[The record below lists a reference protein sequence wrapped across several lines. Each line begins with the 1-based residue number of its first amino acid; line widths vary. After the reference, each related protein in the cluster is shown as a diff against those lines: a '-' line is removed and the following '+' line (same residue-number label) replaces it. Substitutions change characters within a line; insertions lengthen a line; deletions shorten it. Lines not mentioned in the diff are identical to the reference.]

1 MTPPEIWLALLRGL
15 AVTLQLSALS
25 LALALAIGIPIGILR
40 FAPGRLPRALAEGY
54 VALFR
59 GLPLLPVLAFVYLG
73 LPKAGLG
80 LDSALASAAWGLG
93 VYTAAFVAE
102 ALRSGLLAVPSG
114 QAEAARALGLGP
126 WQVLRRVLLPQAFRA
141 ALPPLGTV
149 AIALVK
155 NSSLAAA
162 VAVPELMYRVE
173 EVGGR
178 SFKSWPL
185 LAAFGLYLCLT
196 LPLAWAVGALERR
209 RPQGGAAHGA

>member
-1 MTPPEIWLALLRGL
+1 MSPAEIWAALLRGL
-15 AVTLQLSALS
+15 LVTVQLSAMSLG
-25 LALALAIGIPIGILR
+25 LALVLGLPIGVLR
-40 FAPGRLPRALAEGY
+40 LAPARLPRALAEGY

-102 ALRSGLLAVPSG
+102 AVRAGLMAVPHG
-114 QAEAARALGLGP
+114 QAEAARSLGLGP
-126 WQVLRRVLLPQAFRA
+126 WGMLRLVLLPQALRA

-155 NSSLAAA
+155 NTSLASA
-162 VAVPELMYRVE
+162 VAVPELMYRVDE
-173 EVGGR
+173 LGGR
-178 SFKSWPL
+178 SFQTWPL
-185 LAAFGLYLCLT
+185 VAAFGLYLCLT
-196 LPLAWAVGALERR
+196 VPMSLSVRALERR
-209 RPQGGAAHGA
+209 QRRGLHAA

>member
-1 MTPPEIWLALLRGL
+1 MSSAEIWVALLQGL
-15 AVTLQLSALS
+15 LVTIQLSALS
-25 LALALAIGIPIGILR
+25 LGLALALGVPIGVLR
-40 FAPGRLPRALAEGY
+40 LAPARLPRALAEGY

-102 ALRSGLLAVPSG
+102 AVRAGLLAVPPG
-114 QAEAARALGLGP
+114 QAEAARSLGLGP
-126 WQVLRRVLLPQAFRA
+126 WPVLRRVLLPQAIRA

-155 NSSLAAA
+155 NSSLASA
-162 VAVPELMYRVE
+162 VAVPELMYRVDE
-173 EVGGR
+173 LGGR
-178 SFKSWPL
+178 SFKTWPL

-196 LPLAWAVGALERR
+196 VPLAMAVGALERR
-209 RPQGGAAHGA
+209 QRGGLHAA